1 MTPNPTR
8 ASIASYAIPLSFLQK
23 SRFEGILR
31 FLSTEKLRFTFGRF
45 LFLLSLLT
53 FCFSSS
59 RAQTTYDFTTNA
71 TISGGPNGFGIWN
84 TQADITVGGVAY
96 RLTCGG
102 NGSFTNSATGGNGN
116 GKCLAKDGSGGDLV
130 TIKRA
135 DNQPFQFYG
144 LWIKHFSMKGYMGAT
159 NFVQV
164 DYVKT
169 AGGTETWADP
179 TPTGGSG
186 TTTLQLTLTKNVTV
200 TEVTVRFYAIMNF
213 WINDLI
219 VGPAAGASPPAITAN
234 PPNRT
239 ICAGGNTTFT
249 VTATNATSYQWQVN
263 SGSGFGNIP
272 NGGVYSN
279 ATTSTLNITGA
290 TAGMN
295 GYLYRC
301 VASGSA
307 SPAATSSYGTLTV
320 NSVSGT
326 ISATDVTCNGGANG
340 TATVVASGGVTPY
353 SYSWSPSGGTAATAT
368 GLPANTYTVTITD
381 NLNCQTTRSI
391 TVNQPAAITAS
402 ISKTDVSCN
411 GGTNGTATVSA
422 VSGGTGPYTYS
433 WSPSGGT
440 NATATGLG
448 VGTYTCTITD
458 NKGCQITRSITIN
471 QPSALTG
478 TISKTDVSCNGGA
491 NGTATV
497 VASGGTAPYTYSW
510 SPSGGTNAT
519 ATGLGVGTYTCTIT
533 DNKGC
538 QITRSIT
545 INQPTALAA
554 SISKTDVSCNGGGNG
569 TATVSGV
576 TGGTGPYTYSWSPS
590 GGTAAT
596 ATGLAAGTYTCT
608 ITDNNTCQITRSI
621 TINQPTAISA
631 SVSKTDVTCN
641 GGANGTATVSGVT
654 GGTAPYTY
662 SWSPSGGTAATAT
675 GLAAG
680 PYTVTITDNNTCQ
693 ITRSVTITQPAPVTA
708 SISKTDVSCNGG
720 TNGTAT
726 VSGVTGGSG
735 SYSYSWSPSGGT
747 AATAT
752 GLAAGTYTCTITDIT
767 SSCQITRSITLNQP
781 TALSGTTSKT
791 DVSCNGGANGS
802 ATVSVTGGTAPY
814 TYSWAPSGGTAA
826 TATGLAAGAY
836 TVTIT
841 DNNNCQ
847 ITRSVTVNQPTALS
861 GTASKTD
868 VSCNGGTN
876 GTASVSVSGGTA
888 PYTYSWAP
896 SGGTAATATGLAAG
910 AYTVTITDNNNCQ
923 ITRSVTVNQPTAL
936 SGTASKTDV
945 SCNGGTNGTASV
957 SVSGGTAPYTYS
969 WSPSGGTA
977 ATATGLAAGTYTVT
991 ITDNNNCQITRSVT
1005 VNQPTALSA
1014 TTSKT
1019 DVSCNGGA
1027 NGTASVSVSGGT
1039 APYTYSWSPS
1049 GGTAATA
1056 TGLAAGAYTVTITDN
1071 NNCQI
1076 TRSVTV
1082 NQPTALS
1089 ATASKTDVSCNGG
1102 ANGTASVSV
1111 SGGTAPYT
1119 YSWSPSGGTA
1129 ATATGLAAGTYTVTI
1144 TDNNNCQITRSVTVN
1159 QPTAL
1164 SGTASKT
1171 DVSCNGGANGTAS
1184 VSVSGGTA
1192 PYTYSWSPSGGT
1204 AATAT
1209 GLAAGTYTVTIT
1221 DNNNCQ
1227 ITRSVTVNQPVVLTA
1242 TSSFVDESCA
1252 GALNGSATVIP
1263 SGGTA
1268 PYTYSWSPS
1277 GGAAATATGLA
1288 AGTYSC
1294 TITDAKGCS
1303 ISKTVTIST
1312 KPLPTVQAV
1321 SSQTLCN
1328 QSSVTAVNF
1337 SGTVTG
1343 TVYNWT
1349 NSAPGIGLAASGNGN
1364 IAAFAAS
1371 NNGTAPV
1378 VATIQ
1383 VTPVADGCTGS
1394 SKTFTITVNPTPAV
1408 DAVDNQVVCNKAT
1421 QPAVSFH
1428 SSVSGVTYQW
1438 TNDQTVIG
1446 LAASGNGNL
1455 PSFTAI
1461 NNTDEPIVA
1470 TIRVTPAANGCP
1482 GPVRIFTITVNPTP
1496 GVDEIDPVVVCN
1508 NGTVNAVEPGGSPVT
1523 GTTYNWT
1530 NSLPS
1535 IGLAASGTGTI
1546 PAFTAVNSTSSIQTA
1561 TIEVTPVANA
1571 CSGPAV
1577 QYTITVNPT
1586 PVADVPANQV
1596 VCVGGNTQAVN
1607 FNGPVSGTT
1616 YTWTNDKTSI
1626 GLPASGTGNIP
1637 AFAATNTGTT
1647 SLLATIRVT
1656 PHANG
1661 CEGPAQTFTITV
1673 KAASQAP
1680 TQITASKTALC
1691 GDGKVDLQVNGG
1703 ALGTGAV
1710 WKWYKDACGGTSIGQ
1725 GASLQQVQVD
1735 ETTTFYVRAEGD
1747 CNTTACASVT
1757 VVVNAQ
1763 PVITIAAAPYT
1774 SLMPGMFTT
1783 LTATITPQEEGLITW
1798 YRDNTWVPSSNSN
1811 TLQVNVDGLGA
1822 YKAKYTT
1829 VHGCI
1834 AFSNEVVIK
1843 DSASA
1848 RMFIGPNPNNGLFTV
1863 RYYQQGNSNVKPR
1876 QLMVFDSKGALVF
1889 SKAFAPTA
1897 PYSSMQV
1904 NLTGHAHG
1912 IYFVRLVDG
1921 NGKVVGKDQ
1930 VRIF

>member
-1 MTPNPTR
+1 MTPNFTR
-8 ASIASYAIPLSFLQK
+8 ASGASYAIPLSFLQ
-23 SRFEGILR
+23 RPRQEG
-31 FLSTEKLRFTFGRF
+31 FLNSFSTERFRSTLGRF
-45 LFLLSLLT
+45 LLLLTLFT
-53 FCFSSS
+53 FCFSQS
-59 RAQTTYDFTTNA
+59 RSQTTYDFTTNA

-102 NGSFTNSATGGNGN
+102 NGSFTNSATNGNGN
-116 GKCLAKDGSGGDLV
+116 SKCLSKDGSGGDLV

-144 LWIKHFSMKGYMGAT
+144 LWIKHFSMKGYLGAT

-169 AGGTETWADP
+169 VGGTETWADP

-186 TTTLQLTLTKNVTV
+186 NTTLIVPLVKDVTV

-213 WINDLI
+213 WIDDLI

-239 ICAGGNTTFT
+239 ICAGNNTTFT

-263 SGSGFGNIP
+263 TGSGFGNIS

-290 TAGMN
+290 TAAMN
-295 GYLYRC
+295 GYTYRC
-301 VASGSA
+301 VATGSA
-307 SPAATSSYGTLTV
+307 SPTATSTAGTLTV
-320 NSVSGT
+320 DVVAAN
-326 ISATDVTCNGGANG
+326 ISATDVSCNGGANG
-340 TATVVASGGVTPY
+340 TATVSVTSGVSPY
-353 SYSWSPSGGTAATAT
+353 FYSWSPSGGTSATAT

-381 NLNCQTTRSI
+381 NLNCQTTRSV
-391 TVNQPAAITAS
+391 TVNQPSAITAS
-402 ISKTDVSCN
+402 TSKTDVSCN
-411 GGTNGTATVSA
+411 GGTNGTATVS
-422 VSGGTGPYTYS
+422 
-433 WSPSGGT
+433 
-440 NATATGLG
+440 G
-448 VGTYTCTITD
+448 V
-458 NKGCQITRSITIN
+458 
-471 QPSALTG
+471 
-478 TISKTDVSCNGGA
+478 
-491 NGTATV
+491 
-497 VASGGTAPYTYSW
+497 SGGTAPYTYSW

-519 ATGLGVGTYTCTIT
+519 ATGLAAGTYTCTIT

-538 QITRSIT
+538 QITRNVT
-545 INQPTALAA
+545 VNQPSAFT
-554 SISKTDVSCNGGGNG
+554 IGTSKTDVSCNGGANGTATVVVSGATAPYFYSWSPSGGTNATATGLAAGTYTVTITDNNTCQATRNFTINQPTALSASISKTDASCNGGANG

-590 GGTAAT
+590 GGTGAT

-608 ITDNNTCQITRSI
+608 ITDNNSCQITRSI
-621 TINQPTAISA
+621 TINQPSAITA
-631 SVSKTDVTCN
+631 SVSKTDVSCN

-654 GGTAPYTY
+654 GGTGPYTY

-693 ITRSVTITQPAPVTA
+693 ITRNVTITQPAPVTA
-708 SISKTDVSCNGG
+708 SISKIDVSCNGG
-720 TNGTAT
+720 TNGTAS
-726 VSGVTGGSG
+726 VSGIAGGSG

-752 GLAAGTYTCTITDIT
+752 GLAAGTYTCTITDII

-781 TALSGTTSKT
+781 TAL
-791 DVSCNGGANGS
+791 NG
-802 ATVSVTGGTAPY
+802 
-814 TYSWAPSGGTAA
+814 
-826 TATGLAAGAY
+826 
-836 TVTIT
+836 
-841 DNNNCQ
+841 
-847 ITRSVTVNQPTALS
+847 
-861 GTASKTD
+861 
-868 VSCNGGTN
+868 
-876 GTASVSVSGGTA
+876 
-888 PYTYSWAP
+888 
-896 SGGTAATATGLAAG
+896 
-910 AYTVTITDNNNCQ
+910 
-923 ITRSVTVNQPTAL
+923 
-936 SGTASKTDV
+936 
-945 SCNGGTNGTASV
+945 
-957 SVSGGTAPYTYS
+957 
-969 WSPSGGTA
+969 
-977 ATATGLAAGTYTVT
+977 
-991 ITDNNNCQITRSVT
+991 
-1005 VNQPTALSA
+1005 
-1014 TTSKT
+1014 
-1019 DVSCNGGA
+1019 
-1027 NGTASVSVSGGT
+1027 
-1039 APYTYSWSPS
+1039 
-1049 GGTAATA
+1049 
-1056 TGLAAGAYTVTITDN
+1056 
-1071 NNCQI
+1071 
-1076 TRSVTV
+1076 
-1082 NQPTALS
+1082 
-1089 ATASKTDVSCNGG
+1089 TASKTDVSCNGG

-1111 SGGTAPYT
+1111 SGGTGPYT
-1119 YSWSPSGGTA
+1119 YSWAPSGGTA
-1129 ATATGLAAGTYTVTI
+1129 ATATGLAAGTYTVTV
-1144 TDNNNCQITRSVTVN
+1144 TDNNNCQISRTVTVN
-1159 QPTAL
+1159 QPSAL
-1164 SGTASKT
+1164 TGTASKT

-1227 ITRSVTVNQPVVLTA
+1227 ISRSVTVNQPTALTGTASKTDVSCNGGTNGTASVSVSGGTAPYSYSWAPSGGTAATATGLAAGTYTVTITDNNNCQISRSVTVNQPSALTGTASKTDVSCNGGANGTASVSVSGGTAPYTYSWAPSGGTAATATGLVAGTYTVTITDNNNCQITRSVTVTQPTALDGTTSKTDVSCNGGANGTASVNVSGGTAPYTYSWAPSGGTAATATGLAAGTYTVTITDNKLCQITRTVTVNQPTALTGTASKTDVSCNGGANGTASISVSGGTAPYTYSWAPSGGTAATATGLAAGTYTVTITDNKLCQVTRTVTVNQPAVLSA
-1242 TSSFVDESCA
+1242 TSSSVDESCA
-1252 GALNGSATVIP
+1252 GALNGTATVTP
-1263 SGGTA
+1263 NGGTA

-1277 GGAAATATGLA
+1277 GGTAATASGLA
-1288 AGTYSC
+1288 AGTYTC
-1294 TITDAKGCS
+1294 LITDAKGCTV
-1303 ISKTVTIST
+1303 SKTVTIST
-1312 KPLPTVQAV
+1312 KPLPTVQTV

-1364 IAAFAAS
+1364 ITAFAAT

-1408 DAVDNQVVCNKAT
+1408 DVVDDQVVCDKAT
-1421 QPAVSFH
+1421 QPAVTFQ

-1455 PSFTAI
+1455 PSFAAI

-1470 TIRVTPAANGCP
+1470 TISVTPTANGCP
-1482 GPVRIFTITVNPTP
+1482 GPVRTFTITVNPTP

-1546 PAFTAVNSTSSIQTA
+1546 PVFTAANGTNSIQTA
-1561 TIEVTPVANA
+1561 TIEVTPVANGCA
-1571 CSGPAV
+1571 GPST

-1586 PVADVPANQV
+1586 PAVDVPANQV

-1616 YTWTNDKTSI
+1616 YTWVNDKTSV
-1626 GLPASGTGNIP
+1626 GLAASGTGDIP
-1637 AFAATNTGTT
+1637 SFVATNSGTT
-1647 SLLATIRVT
+1647 SLVATIRVT

-1661 CEGPAQTFTITV
+1661 CSGPAQTFTITV

-1680 TQITASKTALC
+1680 TQIAASQTALC
-1691 GDGKVDLQVNGG
+1691 GGGKVDLQVNGG

-1725 GASLQQVQVD
+1725 GSSLQQVQVD
-1735 ETTTFYVRAEGD
+1735 GTTTFYVRAEGD

-1763 PVITIAAAPYT
+1763 PVVTLSVAPYT

-1783 LTATITPQEEGLITW
+1783 ITASITPQVPGSITW
-1798 YRDNTWVPSSNSN
+1798 YKNDAWVIGANQN
-1811 TLQVNVDGLGA
+1811 TLQVSVDGLGT
-1822 YKAKYTT
+1822 YTAKF
-1829 VHGCI
+1829 VSDNNCMAI
-1834 AFSNEVVIK
+1834 SNEVVIK

-1848 RMFIGPNPNNGLFTV
+1848 RMFIGPNPNNGQFTV
-1863 RYYQQGNSNVKPR
+1863 RYYEQGNSNVKPR

-1889 SKAFAPTA
+1889 SKAFTPYA